1 MPVNVVAVG
10 KKNPQSPG
18 DPEKYYSQTKS
29 NGDVDL
35 RQLSEQIADISTV
48 SSIDTMAVLE
58 ALVKVV
64 PQNIADGRIVR
75 LGDFGNFRLSVSS
88 TGVEK
93 VEDVTVVN
101 ITTNRMHFRP
111 GKEVQKVLNNI
122 EYKKTA

>member
-1 MPVNVVAVG
+1 M
-10 KKNPQSPG
+10 
-18 DPEKYYSQTKS
+18 
-29 NGDVDL
+29 
-35 RQLSEQIADISTV
+35 

-64 PQNIADGRIVR
+64 PQNIADGKIVR
-75 LGDFGNFRLSVSS
+75 LGDFGSFRLSVSS

-93 VEDVTVVN
+93 VEDVTVVD
-101 ITTNRMHFRP
+101 ITNNRMRFRP